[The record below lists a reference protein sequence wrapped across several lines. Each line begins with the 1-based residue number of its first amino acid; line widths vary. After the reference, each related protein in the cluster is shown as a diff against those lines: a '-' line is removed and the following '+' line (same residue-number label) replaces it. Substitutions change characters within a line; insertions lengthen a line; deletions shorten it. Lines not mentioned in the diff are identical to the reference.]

1 MVKARDQDIR
11 FIKSLIQTLNATIHV
26 AQLGRVY
33 RTNEDNS
40 LVDIQPLALNSSG
53 TKRAPLI
60 NVPVGLVAR
69 QYIKEGA
76 VVLVQFLDRSK
87 ENWDRSS
94 NQEFPLGSKR
104 MHDVND
110 AIVSEVMWIEG
121 HSISR

>member
-1 MVKARDQDIR
+1 MVRQRDQDIR
-11 FIKSLIQTLNATIHV
+11 FLRGFINTLNANLHV

-53 TKRAPLI
+53 TKRALLI

-87 ENWDRSS
+87 ENWNRTS
-94 NQEFPLGSKR
+94 NQEFPIGSKR

-110 AIVSEVMWIEG
+110 AVVSEVMWVEG
-121 HSISR
+121 H

>member
-53 TKRAPLI
+53 KKSTF
-60 NVPVGLVAR
+60 N
-69 QYIKEGA
+69 
-76 VVLVQFLDRSK
+76 
-87 ENWDRSS
+87 
-94 NQEFPLGSKR
+94 
-104 MHDVND
+104 
-110 AIVSEVMWIEG
+110 
-121 HSISR
+121 

>member
-1 MVKARDQDIR
+1 MVKARDQDVR
-11 FIKSLIQTLNATIHV
+11 FLKSFVNSIKADLHV

-33 RTNEDNS
+33 KTNEDNS

-69 QYIKEGA
+69 QYIVIGA
-76 VVLVQFLDRSK
+76 VVLVQFLDRSM
-87 ENWDRSS
+87 EGWNRHS

-121 HSISR
+121 H

>member
-11 FIKSLIQTLNATIHV
+11 FLKSFANSIKADLHV

-33 RTNEDNS
+33 KTNEDNS
-40 LVDIQPLALNSSG
+40 LVDVQPLALNSSG

-69 QYIKEGA
+69 NYIVVGA
-76 VVLVQFLDRSK
+76 VVLVQFLDRSM
-87 ENWDRSS
+87 EGWNRSG

-121 HSISR
+121 H

>member
-1 MVKARDQDIR
+1 MVRQRDQDIR
-11 FIKSLIQTLNATIHV
+11 FLRGFINTLNANLHV

-76 VVLVQFLDRSK
+76 VVLVQFLA
-87 ENWDRSS
+87 
-94 NQEFPLGSKR
+94 
-104 MHDVND
+104 V
-110 AIVSEVMWIEG
+110 VSEVMWVEG
-121 HSISR
+121 H

>member
-1 MVKARDQDIR
+1 MVRQRDQDIR
-11 FIKSLIQTLNATIHV
+11 FLKSFMNSLNAKLHV

-33 RTNEDNS
+33 RTNKDNS
-40 LVDIQPLALNSSG
+40 LVDIQPLALNLSG

-87 ENWDRSS
+87 EDWNRTS
-94 NQEFPLGSKR
+94 NQEFPINSRR
-104 MHDVND
+104 MHDIND
-110 AIVSEVMWIEG
+110 AVVSEVMWVEG
-121 HSISR
+121 H